1 LVRLVQ
7 LKILPDERVNGG
19 RSLLGSFWK
28 YLSFFKFFLI
38 LKTQIIL
45 KCALKEDNNLTNHRP
60 YSIVNLQLDFDEIR
74 KINF

>member
-28 YLSFFKFFLI
+28 YLSFFYFL
-38 LKTQIIL
+38 K
-45 KCALKEDNNLTNHRP
+45 
-60 YSIVNLQLDFDEIR
+60 Y
-74 KINF
+74 